1 MIDAWLLDM
10 TRHIGPE
17 GEELAVTAFK
27 LRDPKIYAAVLA
39 AVRERVGQ
47 TYPPI

>member
-10 TRHIGPE
+10 ARHIGPE